1 MKGEIRTE
9 KNLIV
14 ILFITISNNPDN
26 KLSLQLLYIALIVF
40 LLGMVIHSSQAF
52 ALSPAFP
59 SQEITDDQNDWIN
72 MTNKGPSLKGDRSA
86 DILAADYFSDGKILN
101 ATLWL
106 YFPFKDYP
114 TKYSQLNYGML
125 IDADFDKNTGYGGL
139 DYLFEIG
146 WRNNTKSWNQ
156 ELWTLSP
163 TGEQKTVDIKHNY
176 TGFFE
181 KGKAYVVLPLNLTL
195 IHYPTKYKVTFYA
208 EVKKENNDS
217 SITDFTRSVAIPP
230 LELAITTSPKSLILR
245 PGDNKTIELKVN
257 STKGFEPIV
266 FLSTAK
272 NQSGDIKSNI
282 KFNKLRIPSYGV
294 ATTPVTIAAN
304 ENAVSRPYT
313 LVIFANSTFPS
324 EDLINEFTPRKVT
337 VNSLVPKSQ
346 DKSQN
351 VISQSTM
358 GLIVEDPLTL
368 DEKISEFWNKL
379 GNPITFLYGVIAGIS
394 PWIYSKLKEKGDKK

>member
-1 MKGEIRTE
+1 MI
-9 KNLIV
+9 IY
-14 ILFITISNNPDN
+14 SP
-26 KLSLQLLYIALIVF
+26 
-40 LLGMVIHSSQAF
+40 QAF
-52 ALSPAFP
+52 AISPAFP
-59 SQEITDDQNDWIN
+59 SQEITDKQNDWIN
-72 MTNKGPSLKGDRSA
+72 MTNKEPSSSGDRST

-106 YFPFKDYP
+106 YFPFKDHP
-114 TKYSQLNYGML
+114 THYSQITEGML
-125 IDADFDKNTGYGGL
+125 IDADCNRNTGYGGL

-156 ELWTLSP
+156 ELWALSP
-163 TGEQKTVDIKHNY
+163 TQEQKTLDIKDNY

-181 KGKAYVVLPLNLTL
+181 KGKAYVVLPLNLSL

-208 EVKKENNDS
+208 EAKKGNNDS
-217 SITDFTRSVAIPP
+217 FVTDFSRSVAIPP
-230 LELAITTSPKSLILR
+230 LELAITTSPASLTLR

-272 NQSGDIKSNI
+272 NQSADIKSNI
-282 KFNKLRIPSYGV
+282 KFNKLRIPSYGM
-294 ATTPVTIAAN
+294 ATTPVTIAAS
-304 ENAVSRPYT
+304 ENAASRPYT
-313 LVIFANSTFPS
+313 LVIFANSTFPQ
-324 EDLINEFTPRKVT
+324 EDLIKEFTPAKT
-337 VNSLVPKSQ
+337 TTNSLIPKSQ

-358 GLIVEDPLTL
+358 GLTVEDPLTFE
-368 DEKISEFWNKL
+368 EKISEFWSKL

-394 PWIYSKLKEKGDKK
+394 PGIYGKLKEKRDKK